1 MTHFHSGK
9 RGESEDGRDEASS
22 ACAYRRFEGGVGGV
36 LHSCVERLKTYR
48 SELESRI
55 ECLNASAVEDIERLE
70 SEEKDVDRMINTGQ
84 AHLASMVA
92 MRALSLHVQ

>member
-1 MTHFHSGK
+1 M
-9 RGESEDGRDEASS
+9 RLPVRARIDASREELEECF
-22 ACAYRRFEGGVGGV
+22 AQY
-36 LHSCVERLKTYR
+36 HSCVERLKTYR

-55 ECLNASAVEDIERLE
+55 ECLNASTVEDIERLE